1 MKVMLYPNKSKFYN
15 FPKSTPEVG
24 ELPSINNTEFWKM
37 NGDCKLSFYDWDK
50 QKEGEYKLMAAAG
63 HTRLIIKERAFG
75 EDGKEKMIPISI
87 EHLESFGLIS
97 RTEPIV

>member
-15 FPKSTPEVG
+15 FLKSTPEVG

-50 QKEGEYKLMAAAG
+50 QKEGE
-63 HTRLIIKERAFG
+63 
-75 EDGKEKMIPISI
+75 
-87 EHLESFGLIS
+87 
-97 RTEPIV
+97 